1 MGFFSWDTAD
11 TKDSIMNIHSGAENE
26 VVYLVQPKGKNIEE
40 TEYEG
45 YGEFGGVDAYEW
57 LAEHNISKEIL
68 ARAEALNI
76 EKRLLGIYLDYK
88 YYIDTR
94 TDKKYSYVFTNLF
107 EDLND
112 FENYGEEV
120 EGVVVNELIK
130 SGVWVEM
137 PISDYL
143 GEITVP
149 LKFSYNELAVYDL
162 LEASEIADN
171 QGFFY
176 SEEEDEYEEDE
187 ECEW

>member
-45 YGEFGGVDAYEW
+45 YGEFGGIDAYEW

-68 ARAEALNI
+68 ARAKELKI
-76 EKRLLGIYLDYK
+76 ETRLLGIYLDYK

-94 TDKKYSYVFTNLF
+94 NGKKYSYVFTNLF

-112 FENYGEEV
+112 FGNYGEKV
-120 EGVVVNELIK
+120 DGVVVNELIK
-130 SGVWVEM
+130 TSVWVEM

-143 GEITVP
+143 GEVTVP
-149 LKFSYNELAVYDL
+149 LKFSYNKFADYNL
-162 LEASEIADN
+162 LGASETADN

-176 SEEEDEYEEDE
+176 SEEEDEL
-187 ECEW
+187 EW